1 MEQIEEIER
10 RISMALDKIAAGLDG
25 AMSQPEPMDDAHG
38 KTEDVMA
45 LRAEN
50 ERLAVQVA
58 GLQSELT
65 QAQADRDE
73 QTAQVQKL
81 YEKLADALNASD
93 AEDA

>member
-1 MEQIEEIER
+1 
-10 RISMALDKIAAGLDG
+10 
-25 AMSQPEPMDDAHG
+25 MDDAHG
-38 KTEDVMA
+38 ETEDVMA

-50 ERLAVQVA
+50 ERLTAQVA

>member
-1 MEQIEEIER
+1 
-10 RISMALDKIAAGLDG
+10 
-25 AMSQPEPMDDAHG
+25 
-38 KTEDVMA
+38 VMA

-50 ERLAVQVA
+50 ERLAAQVA